1 MGISNNGVR
10 WARGTSNYPMININT
25 YIYIFIIVYIY
36 ISGQISSRLH
46 EPTGFP
52 SKGSWSEGISPYY
65 NLTRYI
71 LYFYICSIYLI
82 HVGISKQGA
91 DAYF

>member
-36 ISGQISSRLH
+36 IYLVKSARDFTNRLVS
-46 EPTGFP
+46 PQKVAGR
-52 SKGSWSEGISPYY
+52 KGYH
-65 NLTRYI
+65 
-71 LYFYICSIYLI
+71 LI
-82 HVGISKQGA
+82 II
-91 DAYF
+91 